1 MRTPNTCPSPTARR
15 IARRILQNYSSE
27 LFLNLIDQYK
37 GVDKMIASAERR
49 RDETFREIERRR
61 EHLARRLRKVSDEI
75 IDDKASELA

>member
-1 MRTPNTCPSPTARR
+1 MPVPVPDSEKDSA
-15 IARRILQNYSSE
+15 E
-27 LFLNLIDQYK
+27 LFLNLINQYK

-75 IDDKASELA
+75 IDDKASELAQAA